1 MTCSDVQVYL
11 GDAVDRFLPK
21 DIERAFHAH
30 LGVCTACRNAF
41 ELEKLSKQI
50 VRERVR
56 WHATPPQVYSTIL
69 SLLHEESLQ
78 PEASGET
85 WFKRF
90 FTPRS
95 FIPALGGGLALVIFL
110 LFFSSPQGGFDQLT
124 VHTASNDVINRSYK
138 KFLSIRDGEL
148 KPSMVSCF
156 PESVLAYFEQ
166 QNPRL
171 SVKVLNVPNS
181 DWYGAIADEYGGV
194 KLAHVVYKL
203 GDEIVYVFQANQSEV
218 LNSSSF
224 SLPPAALS
232 ALKQSGW
239 YTDPGH
245 PDCSVVVWIVDE
257 TLCTAVSTMKKDR
270 LLAMLTTP

>member
-1 MTCSDVQVYL
+1 
-11 GDAVDRFLPK
+11 
-21 DIERAFHAH
+21 
-30 LGVCTACRNAF
+30 
-41 ELEKLSKQI
+41 
-50 VRERVR
+50 
-56 WHATPPQVYSTIL
+56 
-69 SLLHEESLQ
+69 
-78 PEASGET
+78 
-85 WFKRF
+85 
-90 FTPRS
+90 
-95 FIPALGGGLALVIFL
+95 
-110 LFFSSPQGGFDQLT
+110 GFDQLT
-124 VHTASNDVINRSYK
+124 VHTAANDVINRSYK

-166 QNPRL
+166 QNPRV
-171 SVKVLNVPNS
+171 SVKLLNVPNS
-181 DWYGAIADEYGGV
+181 DWYGAIADEHGGV

>member
-1 MTCSDVQVYL
+1 MRCSDVQVYL
-11 GDAVDRFLPK
+11 GDAIDRFLPE
-21 DIERAFHAH
+21 DVERAFHAH
-30 LGVCTACRNAF
+30 LAVCTACRNAF

-50 VRERVR
+50 IRERVR
-56 WHATPPQVYSTIL
+56 RRATPPQVYTAVL
-69 SLLHEESLQ
+69 SLLRREYVQ
-78 PEASGET
+78 PDGSGEI

-95 FIPALGGGLALVIFL
+95 LVPALGGGLALVVFL
-110 LFFSSPQGGFDQLT
+110 LFFSTPRAGIDRMT
-124 VHTASNDVINRSYK
+124 VHTAANDVINRSYK
-138 KFLSIRDGEL
+138 NFLSIRDGEL
-148 KPSMVSCF
+148 KPSLVSCF

-166 QNPRL
+166 QSPRFA
-171 SVKVLNVPNS
+171 VKLLNVPNS

-245 PDCSVVVWIVDE
+245 PDCNVVVWIVDE
-257 TLCTAVSTMKKDR
+257 TLCTAVSTMNKDR
-270 LLAMLTTP
+270 LLAMLTTR